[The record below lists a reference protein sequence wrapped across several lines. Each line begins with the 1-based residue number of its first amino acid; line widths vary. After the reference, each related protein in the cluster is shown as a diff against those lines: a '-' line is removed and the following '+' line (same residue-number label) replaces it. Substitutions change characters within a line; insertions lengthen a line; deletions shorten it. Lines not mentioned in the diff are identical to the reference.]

1 MKRCPSC
8 NDFALYDDSID
19 TCPICGTT
27 LIRYRRRKTM
37 AIREDYLKVIEPVSY
52 TPELTREYDGEH
64 LSLKR
69 EKDSTMCIAVLLQ
82 R

>member
-37 AIREDYLKVIEPVSY
+37 AIREDSLKVIEPVSY
-52 TPELTREYDGEH
+52 TPELT
-64 LSLKR
+64 
-69 EKDSTMCIAVLLQ
+69 
-82 R
+82 